1 MDTMIHA
8 HIPPGRADFSI
19 KPYDYDPDSAH
30 TVEVLRE
37 VNEIGELGSF
47 GFTLNDE
54 KPPIVGT
61 VVPGK
66 SQSGLLV
73 STVDPVVWFVACNG

>member
-1 MDTMIHA
+1 MHMPLPQGQGGGFT
-8 HIPPGRADFSI
+8 I

-47 GFTLNDE
+47 GFTLNSE

-61 VVPGK
+61 VVPGEGD
-66 SQSGLLV
+66 QPMG
-73 STVDPVVWFVACNG
+73 DQRD

>member
-1 MDTMIHA
+1 MDTMMHL
-8 HIPPGRADFSI
+8 PVPQGQQSGGYSV

-37 VNEIGELGSF
+37 VNENGELGSF

-61 VVPGK
+61 VVPGEC
-66 SQSGLLV
+66 V
-73 STVDPVVWFVACNG
+73 CV